1 MLLAID
7 SGNTNIVFGLYE
19 NSKQITHWRLQNE
32 PQRPADE
39 YIVFLSQWMLLAGYR
54 LEDIS
59 DVIISSVVPDAL
71 FHLKEMVKRH
81 FKNNPIVIGESGIN
95 LGVTIKI
102 DRPET
107 LGADRLVNTWGAYRS
122 YGGPLI
128 LIDFGTATTF
138 DVIDGEGAYVG
149 GVIAPGV
156 NLSLK
161 ALYEAAAK
169 LPPTAFARTDHVI
182 ATTTT
187 TAIQAGCYWG
197 YVGMIEGLC
206 ARTCEEYRTFHGD
219 ADFTIIATGG
229 LASVFSKD
237 LDLIQHVNESLTL
250 DSLAEIYIWLQ
261 QGYNKSFLKKNE

>member
-7 SGNTNIVFGLYE
+7 SGNTNIVFGLYK

-39 YIVFLSQWMLLAGYR
+39 YIIFLSQWVALVGYR
-54 LEDIS
+54 LEDIR

-71 FHLKEMVKRH
+71 LHLKRMVERH
-81 FKNNPIVIGESGIN
+81 FKNKPIVIGEPGID
-95 LGVTIKI
+95 LGVTVKI
-102 DRPET
+102 DQPET
-107 LGADRLVNTWGAYRS
+107 LGADRLVNAFGAYRL

-206 ARTCEEYRTFHGD
+206 ARIYQEYSISHGVTE
-219 ADFTIIATGG
+219 FTIVATGG
-229 LASVFSKD
+229 LASIFSKD
-237 LDLIQHVNESLTL
+237 LTLIQHVNKGLTL
-250 DSLAEIYIWLQ
+250 DSLADIYERLQ
-261 QGYNKSFLKKNE
+261 TYTCSY